1 MFQYPYIAWLTIF
14 VFIPSILLWVFNF
27 NYLKKYFK
35 VFVVVIIGSFIWG
48 FCFDIVGS
56 VLWHTWTYYNT
67 LGPWFLGLPLEE
79 YLILLTLPQ
88 ELTVILLLLRKK
100 IYG

>member
-1 MFQYPYIAWLTIF
+1 MLYPYITWLTIF
-14 VFIPSILLWVFNF
+14 VFIPSIILWVFNF
-27 NYLKKYFK
+27 KYLKKYSK
-35 VFVVVIIGSFIWG
+35 VILFVAIGAFVWG

-56 VLWHTWTYYNT
+56 VFWHTWTYHNT
-67 LGPWFLGLPLEE
+67 FGPWLLGLPLEE

-88 ELTVILLLLRKK
+88 ELTIIVLLMRKK